1 MPIYLLI
8 HVHIH
13 VYRSKKIIHRAYKD
27 YCRVLYRMQDFNI
40 IIFITKKIYIPL
52 PSHTYVPGELKP
64 NSVQMFLLI
73 LIYLVTFQ
81 PFENRGKMGEVVNIL
96 GRAHFKEN
104 PRSTNTQRFVFNKQN
119 KNI

>member
-1 MPIYLLI
+1 M
-8 HVHIH
+8 H
-13 VYRSKKIIHRAYKD
+13 
-27 YCRVLYRMQDFNI
+27 DFNI
-40 IIFITKKIYIPL
+40 IICITKKIYIPL

-73 LIYLVTFQ
+73 LIY
-81 PFENRGKMGEVVNIL
+81 FENQGKMGEVVNIL

-119 KNI
+119 KKI